1 MTFRNLSVV
10 IGAALSVSGC
20 VSTSGWEAPAFAAL
34 QMPADVTLTVSSVH
48 ESVDN
53 SGSLLI
59 VDVLVYNEDDG
70 MPMDNIQVEVMSN
83 WYGAYLIPQWAVK
96 QVDYPGAPDYSDCD
110 SDGDGMIDADAPD
123 ECAWVWDVESST
135 YVEFAVDIAEG
146 YQPTYLVAP
155 TDHRGLL
162 RVYVYIDSMPAT
174 VDTSTGEESST
185 SYSDIAIS
193 ASIGHDSGAM
203 LISTSE

>member
-1 MTFRNLSVV
+1 
-10 IGAALSVSGC
+10 
-20 VSTSGWEAPAFAAL
+20 
-34 QMPADVTLTVSSVH
+34 MPDDVTITVSSVH

-59 VDVLVYNEDDG
+59 ADILVYNEDDG
-70 MPMDNIQVEVMSN
+70 FPMDNIQVEVMSN

-96 QVDYPGAPDYSDCD
+96 QVDYPEVPGDADCD
-110 SDGDGMIDADAPD
+110 SNGDGIIDSDAPD
-123 ECAWVWDVESST
+123 ECTWVWDVETST

-162 RVYVYIDSMPAT
+162 RVYVYIDSMPST
-174 VDTSTGEESST
+174 VDTGTGNETT
-185 SYSDIAIS
+185 SYSDISVS
-193 ASIGHDSGAM
+193 ASIGHDGGSM
-203 LISTSE
+203 LISASE